1 MKKQLLIAAVAA
13 TMGTAAMA
21 DISITGNA
29 EYKYTHTDNSNTNAT
44 TNGATTEV
52 NLKFKGQH
60 GDTTVYLDQEFIQD
74 NSTVNQSTAS
84 DMLDIENMYLTTKV
98 GPLSV
103 TAGNWA
109 GSTSANTGMIKDN
122 ARSASK
128 LSVSTDAGPLKVG
141 FWTTPGI
148 GSKDGFTVSGSVA
161 GVNIG
166 IKEASNQYTDI
177 NVSGEIAGVSYRLDN
192 YDAEATIDDAFYGMV
207 SKEFNGVTLTVNHME
222 AKRGATL
229 TENDGAFGKIFEGDG
244 TTYKISRIAGA
255 MDVAGNAVTLAVLNS
270 TEDNGSDNDAVKA
283 TVARTL
289 AAGMV
294 VTGTYQN
301 VDNRV
306 ADGDTATTSLELDV
320 SF

>member
-52 NLKFKGQH
+52 NVKMKGSH
-60 GDTTVYLDQEFIQD
+60 GDTTVYLDQEFTLSGDAD
-74 NSTVNQSTAS
+74 NA
-84 DMLDIENMYLTTKV
+84 LDIENMYLKTKA

-109 GSTSANTGMIKDN
+109 GSTSANTGEIKDN
-122 ARSASK
+122 ARSSNK
-128 LSVSTDAGPLKVG
+128 ISVSAPAGPLKVG
-141 FWTTPGI
+141 FWTTPGT
-148 GSKDGFTVSGSVA
+148 GTSDGFTISGSVA

-166 IKEASNQYTDI
+166 LKEASNQYTDI

-192 YDAEATIDDAFYGMV
+192 YDAEAATDDAFYGMV
-207 SKEFNGVTLTVNHME
+207 SKEFNGVTLTVNHIE
-222 AKRGATL
+222 AKKGATL
-229 TENDGAFGKIFEGDG
+229 TEDDGVFDAFDGDDV
-244 TTYKISRIAGA
+244 TYKITRVAAG
-255 MDVAGNAVTLAVLNS
+255 MDIAGNAVTVAMQNS
-270 TEDNGSDNDAVKA
+270 TEDNGADNDSVKVTAV
-283 TVARTL
+283 RTL

-294 VTGTYQN
+294 VKGTFQSADNVTATGDT
-301 VDNRV
+301 
-306 ADGDTATTSLELDV
+306 DTATLELDV

>member
-29 EYKYTHTDNSNTNAT
+29 EYKYTHTDNNTTNAS

-52 NLKFKGQH
+52 NVKMKGSH
-60 GDTTVYLDQEFIQD
+60 GDTTVYLDQEFTLSGD
-74 NSTVNQSTAS
+74 ADTA
-84 DMLDIENMYLTTKV
+84 LDIENMYLKTKA

-109 GSTSANTGMIKDN
+109 GSTSANTGEILDN
-122 ARSASK
+122 ARSSNK
-128 LSVSTDAGPLKVG
+128 ISVSAPAGPLKVG
-141 FWTTPGI
+141 FWTTPGT
-148 GSKDGFTVSGSVA
+148 GTSDGFTISGSVA

-166 IKEASNQYTDI
+166 LKESSNQYTDI

-192 YDAEATIDDAFYGMV
+192 YDAEAAIDDAFYGMV
-207 SKEFNGVTLTVNHME
+207 SKEFNGVTLTVNHIE
-222 AKRGATL
+222 AKKGATL
-229 TENDGAFGKIFEGDG
+229 TEDDGVFDAFDGDNV
-244 TTYKISRIAGA
+244 TYKITRVAAG
-255 MDVAGNAVTLAVLNS
+255 MDIAGNAVTVAMQNS
-270 TEDNGSDNDAVKA
+270 TEDNGADNDSVKVTAV
-283 TVARTL
+283 RTL

-294 VTGTYQN
+294 VKGTFQSADN
-301 VDNRV
+301 VT
-306 ADGDTATTSLELDV
+306 ADGDTDTATLELDV

>member
-29 EYKYTHTDNSNTNAT
+29 EYKYTHTDNSTTNAT
-44 TNGATTEV
+44 TNAATTEV
-52 NLKFKGQH
+52 NIKMAGKH
-60 GDTTVYLDQEFIQD
+60 GDTTVYLDQEFTLS
-74 NSTVNQSTAS
+74 NTSTVDDNEG
-84 DMLDIENMYLTTKV
+84 MDIENMYLTTKV
-98 GPLSV
+98 GPVSV

-122 ARSASK
+122 ARSANKISA
-128 LSVSTDAGPLKVG
+128 SVPAGPIKLG
-141 FWTTPGI
+141 FWTTPGT
-148 GSKDGFTVSGSVA
+148 GTSDGFTVSGSVA

-177 NVSGEIAGVSYRLDN
+177 KVSGEIAGVSYHLDN

-229 TENDGAFGKIFEGDG
+229 TENDGAFGKIFEGDD

-255 MDVAGNAVTLAVLNS
+255 MDVAGNAVTLALLNS

>member
-52 NLKFKGQH
+52 NVKMKGSH
-60 GDTTVYLDQEFIQD
+60 GDTTVYLDQEFTLSGD
-74 NSTVNQSTAS
+74 ADTA
-84 DMLDIENMYLTTKV
+84 LDIENMYLKTKA

-109 GSTSANTGMIKDN
+109 GSTSANTGEIKDN
-122 ARSASK
+122 ARSSNK
-128 LSVSTDAGPLKVG
+128 ISVSAPAGPLKVG
-141 FWTTPGI
+141 FWTTPGT
-148 GSKDGFTVSGSVA
+148 GTSDGFTISGSVA

-166 IKEASNQYTDI
+166 LKEASNQYTDI

-192 YDAEATIDDAFYGMV
+192 YDAEAATDDAFYGMV
-207 SKEFNGVTLTVNHME
+207 SKEFNGVTLTVNHIE
-222 AKRGATL
+222 AKKGATL
-229 TENDGAFGKIFEGDG
+229 TEDDGVFDAFDGDDV
-244 TTYKISRIAGA
+244 TYKITRVAAG
-255 MDVAGNAVTLAVLNS
+255 MDIAGNAVTVAMQNS
-270 TEDNGSDNDAVKA
+270 TEDNGADNDSVKVTAV
-283 TVARTL
+283 RTL

-294 VTGTYQN
+294 VKGTFQSADNVTATGDT
-301 VDNRV
+301 
-306 ADGDTATTSLELDV
+306 DTATLELDV

>member
-29 EYKYTHTDNSNTNAT
+29 EYKYTHTDNSTTNAT
-44 TNGATTEV
+44 TNAATTEV
-52 NLKFKGQH
+52 NIKMAGKH
-60 GDTTVYLDQEFIQD
+60 GDTTVYLDQEFTLS
-74 NSTVNQSTAS
+74 NTSTEDTNEG
-84 DMLDIENMYLTTKV
+84 MDIENMYLTTKV
-98 GPLSV
+98 GPVSV

-122 ARSASK
+122 ARSANKISA
-128 LSVSTDAGPLKVG
+128 SVPAGPIKLG
-141 FWTTPGI
+141 FWTTPGN
-148 GSKDGFTVSGSVA
+148 GSSDGFTVSGSVA

-255 MDVAGNAVTLAVLNS
+255 MDVAGNAVTLAVLKS

>member
-52 NLKFKGQH
+52 NIKMAGKH
-60 GDTTVYLDQEFIQD
+60 GDTTVYLDQEFTLS
-74 NSTVNQSTAS
+74 NTSTEDTNEG
-84 DMLDIENMYLTTKV
+84 MDIENMYLTTKV
-98 GPLSV
+98 GPVSV

-122 ARSASK
+122 ARSANKISA
-128 LSVSTDAGPLKVG
+128 SVPAGPIKLG
-141 FWTTPGI
+141 FWTTPGT
-148 GSKDGFTVSGSVA
+148 GTSDGFTVSGSVA

-177 NVSGEIAGVSYRLDN
+177 KVSGEIAGVSYHLDN

-270 TEDNGSDNDAVKA
+270 TEDDGSDNDAVKA

>member
-29 EYKYTHTDNSNTNAT
+29 EYKYTHTDNSTTNAT

-52 NLKFKGQH
+52 NVKMKGSH
-60 GDTTVYLDQEFIQD
+60 GDTTVYLDQEFTLSGD
-74 NSTVNQSTAS
+74 ADTA
-84 DMLDIENMYLTTKV
+84 LDIENMYLKTKA

-109 GSTSANTGMIKDN
+109 GSTSANTGEIKDN
-122 ARSASK
+122 ARSSNK
-128 LSVSTDAGPLKVG
+128 ISVSAPAGPLKVG
-141 FWTTPGI
+141 FWTTPGT
-148 GSKDGFTVSGSVA
+148 GTSDGFTISGSVA

-166 IKEASNQYTDI
+166 LKESSNSYTDI

-192 YDAEATIDDAFYGMV
+192 YDAEAATDDAFYGMV
-207 SKEFNGVTLTVNHME
+207 SKEFNGVTLTVNHIE
-222 AKRGATL
+222 AKKGATL
-229 TENDGAFGKIFEGDG
+229 TEDDGVFDAFDGDNV
-244 TTYKISRIAGA
+244 TYKITRVAAG
-255 MDVAGNAVTLAVLNS
+255 MDIAGNAVTVAMQNS
-270 TEDNGSDNDAVKA
+270 TEDNGADNDSVKVTAV
-283 TVARTL
+283 RTL

-294 VTGTYQN
+294 VKGTFQSADNVTATGDT
-301 VDNRV
+301 
-306 ADGDTATTSLELDV
+306 DTATLELDV

>member
-52 NLKFKGQH
+52 NIKMAGKH
-60 GDTTVYLDQEFIQD
+60 GDTTVYLDQEFTLS
-74 NSTVNQSTAS
+74 NTSTEDTNEG
-84 DMLDIENMYLTTKV
+84 MDIENMYLTTKV
-98 GPLSV
+98 GPVSV

-122 ARSASK
+122 ARSANKISA
-128 LSVSTDAGPLKVG
+128 SVPAGPIKLG
-141 FWTTPGI
+141 FWTTPGN
-148 GSKDGFTVSGSVA
+148 GSSDGFTVSGSVA

-177 NVSGEIAGVSYRLDN
+177 KVSGEIAGVSYHLDN
-192 YDAEATIDDAFYGMV
+192 YDAEAAIDDAFYGMV

>member
-29 EYKYTHTDNSNTNAT
+29 EYKYTHTDNSTTNA
-44 TNGATTEV
+44 ATTEV
-52 NLKFKGQH
+52 NIKMAGKH
-60 GDTTVYLDQEFIQD
+60 GDTTVYLDQEFTLS
-74 NSTVNQSTAS
+74 NTSTVDDNEG
-84 DMLDIENMYLTTKV
+84 MDIENMYLTTKV
-98 GPLSV
+98 GPVSV

-122 ARSASK
+122 ARSANKISA
-128 LSVSTDAGPLKVG
+128 SVPAGPIKLG
-141 FWTTPGI
+141 FWTTPGN
-148 GSKDGFTVSGSVA
+148 GSSDGFTVSGSVA

-177 NVSGEIAGVSYRLDN
+177 KVSGEIAGVSYHLDN

-255 MDVAGNAVTLAVLNS
+255 MDVAGNAVTLALLNS

>member
-29 EYKYTHTDNSNTNAT
+29 EYKYTHTDNSDTNGAT

-52 NLKFKGQH
+52 NVKMKGSH
-60 GDTTVYLDQEFIQD
+60 GDTTVYLDQEFTLSGD
-74 NSTVNQSTAS
+74 ADTA
-84 DMLDIENMYLTTKV
+84 LDIENMYLKTKA

-109 GSTSANTGMIKDN
+109 GSTSANTGEIKDN
-122 ARSASK
+122 ARSSNK
-128 LSVSTDAGPLKVG
+128 ISVSAPAGPLKVG
-141 FWTTPGI
+141 FWTTPGT
-148 GSKDGFTVSGSVA
+148 GTSDGFTISGSVA

-166 IKEASNQYTDI
+166 LKESSNSYTDI

-192 YDAEATIDDAFYGMV
+192 YDAEAATDDAFYGMV
-207 SKEFNGVTLTVNHME
+207 SKEFNGVTLTVNHIE
-222 AKRGATL
+222 AKKGATL
-229 TENDGAFGKIFEGDG
+229 TEDDGVFDAFDGDDV
-244 TTYKISRIAGA
+244 TYKITRVAAG
-255 MDVAGNAVTLAVLNS
+255 MDIAGNAVTVAMQNS
-270 TEDNGSDNDAVKA
+270 TEDNGADNDSVKVTAV
-283 TVARTL
+283 RTL

-294 VTGTYQN
+294 VKGTFQSADNVTATGDT
-301 VDNRV
+301 
-306 ADGDTATTSLELDV
+306 DTATLELDV

>member
-29 EYKYTHTDNSNTNAT
+29 EYKYTHTDNSSTNAT

-52 NLKFKGQH
+52 NVKMKGSH
-60 GDTTVYLDQEFIQD
+60 GDTTVYLDQEFTLSGD
-74 NSTVNQSTAS
+74 ADTA
-84 DMLDIENMYLTTKV
+84 LDIENMYLKTKA

-109 GSTSANTGMIKDN
+109 GSTSANTGEIKDN
-122 ARSASK
+122 ARSSNK
-128 LSVSTDAGPLKVG
+128 ISVSAPAGPLKVG
-141 FWTTPGI
+141 FWTTPGT
-148 GSKDGFTVSGSVA
+148 GTSDGFTISGSVA

-166 IKEASNQYTDI
+166 LKESSNQYTDI

-192 YDAEATIDDAFYGMV
+192 YDAEAATDDAFYGMV
-207 SKEFNGVTLTVNHME
+207 SKEFNGVTLTVNHIE
-222 AKRGATL
+222 AKKGATL
-229 TENDGAFGKIFEGDG
+229 TEDDGVFDAFDGDNV
-244 TTYKISRIAGA
+244 TYKITRVAAG
-255 MDVAGNAVTLAVLNS
+255 MDIAGNAVTVAMQNS
-270 TEDNGSDNDAVKA
+270 TEDNGADNDSVKVTAV
-283 TVARTL
+283 RTL

-294 VTGTYQN
+294 VKGTFQSADNVTATGDT
-301 VDNRV
+301 
-306 ADGDTATTSLELDV
+306 DTATLELDV

>member
-29 EYKYTHTDNSNTNAT
+29 EYKYTHTDNSTTNAT
-44 TNGATTEV
+44 TNAATTEV
-52 NLKFKGQH
+52 NIKMAGKH
-60 GDTTVYLDQEFIQD
+60 GDTTVYLDQEFTLS
-74 NSTVNQSTAS
+74 NTSTVDDNEG
-84 DMLDIENMYLTTKV
+84 MDIENMYLTTKV
-98 GPLSV
+98 GPVSV

-122 ARSASK
+122 ARSANKISA
-128 LSVSTDAGPLKVG
+128 SVPAGPIKLG
-141 FWTTPGI
+141 FWTTPGN
-148 GSKDGFTVSGSVA
+148 GSSDGFTVSGSVA

>member
-29 EYKYTHTDNSNTNAT
+29 EYKYTHTDNSTTNAT
-44 TNGATTEV
+44 TNAATTEV
-52 NLKFKGQH
+52 NIKMAGKH
-60 GDTTVYLDQEFIQD
+60 GDTTVYLDQEFTLS
-74 NSTVNQSTAS
+74 NTSTVDDNEG
-84 DMLDIENMYLTTKV
+84 MDIENMYLTTKV
-98 GPLSV
+98 GPVSV

-122 ARSASK
+122 ARSANKISA
-128 LSVSTDAGPLKVG
+128 SVPAGPIKLG
-141 FWTTPGI
+141 FWTTPGT
-148 GSKDGFTVSGSVA
+148 GTSDGFTVSGSVA

>member
-52 NLKFKGQH
+52 NIKMAGKH
-60 GDTTVYLDQEFIQD
+60 GDTTVYLDQEFTLS
-74 NSTVNQSTAS
+74 NTSTEDTNEG
-84 DMLDIENMYLTTKV
+84 MDIENMYLTTKV
-98 GPLSV
+98 GPVSV

-122 ARSASK
+122 ARSANKISA
-128 LSVSTDAGPLKVG
+128 SVPAGPIKLG
-141 FWTTPGI
+141 FWTTPGN
-148 GSKDGFTVSGSVA
+148 GSSDGFTVSGSVA

-177 NVSGEIAGVSYRLDN
+177 KVSGEIAGVSYHLDN

>member
-1 MKKQLLIAAVAA
+1 LVFGLL
-13 TMGTAAMA
+13 
-21 DISITGNA
+21 
-29 EYKYTHTDNSNTNAT
+29 H
-44 TNGATTEV
+44 NG
-52 NLKFKGQH
+52 
-60 GDTTVYLDQEFIQD
+60 
-74 NSTVNQSTAS
+74 SS
-84 DMLDIENMYLTTKV
+84 
-98 GPLSV
+98 
-103 TAGNWA
+103 
-109 GSTSANTGMIKDN
+109 
-122 ARSASK
+122 
-128 LSVSTDAGPLKVG
+128 
-141 FWTTPGI
+141 
-148 GSKDGFTVSGSVA
+148 DGFTVSGSVA

-177 NVSGEIAGVSYRLDN
+177 KVSGEIAGVSYHLDN

-255 MDVAGNAVTLAVLNS
+255 MDVAGNAVTLALLNS

>member
-29 EYKYTHTDNSNTNAT
+29 EYKYTHTDNSTTNAT
-44 TNGATTEV
+44 TNAATTEV
-52 NLKFKGQH
+52 NIKMAGKH
-60 GDTTVYLDQEFIQD
+60 GDTTVYLDQEFTLS
-74 NSTVNQSTAS
+74 NTSTVDDNEG
-84 DMLDIENMYLTTKV
+84 MDIENMYLTTKV
-98 GPLSV
+98 GPVSV

-122 ARSASK
+122 ARSANKISA
-128 LSVSTDAGPLKVG
+128 SVPAGPIKLG
-141 FWTTPGI
+141 FWTTPGN
-148 GSKDGFTVSGSVA
+148 GSSDGFTVSGSVA

-177 NVSGEIAGVSYRLDN
+177 KVSGEIAGVSYHLDN
-192 YDAEATIDDAFYGMV
+192 YDAEAAIDDAFYGMV

>member
-29 EYKYTHTDNSNTNAT
+29 EYKYTHTDNSTTNAT

-52 NLKFKGQH
+52 NVKMKGSH
-60 GDTTVYLDQEFIQD
+60 GDTTVYLDQEFTLSGD
-74 NSTVNQSTAS
+74 ADTA
-84 DMLDIENMYLTTKV
+84 LDIENMYLKTKA

-109 GSTSANTGMIKDN
+109 GSTSANTGEIKDN
-122 ARSASK
+122 ARSSNK
-128 LSVSTDAGPLKVG
+128 ISVSAPAGPLKVG
-141 FWTTPGI
+141 FWTTPGT
-148 GSKDGFTVSGSVA
+148 GTSDGFTISGSVA

-166 IKEASNQYTDI
+166 LKEASNQYTDI

-192 YDAEATIDDAFYGMV
+192 YDAEAATDDAFYGMV
-207 SKEFNGVTLTVNHME
+207 SKEFNGVTLTVNHIE
-222 AKRGATL
+222 AKKGATL
-229 TENDGAFGKIFEGDG
+229 TEDDGVFDAFDGDDV
-244 TTYKISRIAGA
+244 TYKITRVAAG
-255 MDVAGNAVTLAVLNS
+255 MDIAGNAVTVAMQNS
-270 TEDNGSDNDAVKA
+270 TEDNGADNDSVKVTAV
-283 TVARTL
+283 RTL

-294 VTGTYQN
+294 VKGTFQSADNVTATGDT
-301 VDNRV
+301 
-306 ADGDTATTSLELDV
+306 DTATLELDV

>member
-52 NLKFKGQH
+52 NVKMKGSH
-60 GDTTVYLDQEFIQD
+60 GDTTVYLDQEFTLSGD
-74 NSTVNQSTAS
+74 ADTA
-84 DMLDIENMYLTTKV
+84 LDIENMYLKTKV
-98 GPLSV
+98 GPVSV

-109 GSTSANTGMIKDN
+109 GSTSANTGMILDN
-122 ARSASK
+122 ARSANKISA
-128 LSVSTDAGPLKVG
+128 SVPAGPIKLG
-141 FWTTPGI
+141 FWTTPGN
-148 GSKDGFTVSGSVA
+148 GSSDGFTVSGSVA

-177 NVSGEIAGVSYRLDN
+177 KVSGEIAGVSYHLDN

>member
-29 EYKYTHTDNSNTNAT
+29 EYKYTHTDNSTTNAT

-52 NLKFKGQH
+52 NVKMKGSH
-60 GDTTVYLDQEFIQD
+60 GDTTVYLDQEFTLSGD
-74 NSTVNQSTAS
+74 ADTA
-84 DMLDIENMYLTTKV
+84 LDIENMYLKTKA

-109 GSTSANTGMIKDN
+109 GSTSANTGEIKDN
-122 ARSASK
+122 ARSSNK
-128 LSVSTDAGPLKVG
+128 ISVSAPAGPLKVG
-141 FWTTPGI
+141 FWTTPGT
-148 GSKDGFTVSGSVA
+148 GTSDGFTISGSVA

-166 IKEASNQYTDI
+166 LKESSNSYTDI

-192 YDAEATIDDAFYGMV
+192 YDAEAATDDAFYGMV
-207 SKEFNGVTLTVNHME
+207 SKEFNGVTLTVNHIE
-222 AKRGATL
+222 AKKGATL
-229 TENDGAFGKIFEGDG
+229 TEDDGVFDAFDGDDV
-244 TTYKISRIAGA
+244 TYKITRVAAG
-255 MDVAGNAVTLAVLNS
+255 MDIAGNAVTVAMQNS
-270 TEDNGSDNDAVKA
+270 TEDNGDDNDSVKVTAV
-283 TVARTL
+283 RTL

-294 VTGTYQN
+294 VKGTFQSADNVTATGDT
-301 VDNRV
+301 
-306 ADGDTATTSLELDV
+306 DTATLELDV

>member
-128 LSVSTDAGPLKVG
+128 LSVSAPAGPLKVG
-141 FWTTPGI
+141 FWTTPGT
-148 GSKDGFTVSGSVA
+148 GTSDGFTISGSVA

-166 IKEASNQYTDI
+166 LKESSNSYTDI

-192 YDAEATIDDAFYGMV
+192 YDAEAATDDAFYGMV
-207 SKEFNGVTLTVNHME
+207 SKEFNGVTLTVNHIE
-222 AKRGATL
+222 AKKGATL
-229 TENDGAFGKIFEGDG
+229 TEDDGVFDAFDVDDV
-244 TTYKISRIAGA
+244 TYKITRVAAG
-255 MDVAGNAVTLAVLNS
+255 MDIAGNAVTVAMQNS
-270 TEDNGSDNDAVKA
+270 TEDNGADNDSVKVTAV
-283 TVARTL
+283 RTL

-294 VTGTYQN
+294 VKGTFQSADNVTATGDT
-301 VDNRV
+301 
-306 ADGDTATTSLELDV
+306 DTATLELDV

>member
-29 EYKYTHTDNSNTNAT
+29 EYKYTHTDNSTTNAT
-44 TNGATTEV
+44 TNAATTEV
-52 NLKFKGQH
+52 NIKMAGKH
-60 GDTTVYLDQEFIQD
+60 GDTTVYLDQEFTLS
-74 NSTVNQSTAS
+74 NTSTVDDNEG
-84 DMLDIENMYLTTKV
+84 MDIENMYLTTKV
-98 GPLSV
+98 GPVSV

-122 ARSASK
+122 ARSANKISA
-128 LSVSTDAGPLKVG
+128 SVPAGPIKLG
-141 FWTTPGI
+141 FWTTPGT
-148 GSKDGFTVSGSVA
+148 GTSDGFTVSGSVA

-177 NVSGEIAGVSYRLDN
+177 KVSGEIAGVSYHLDN
-192 YDAEATIDDAFYGMV
+192 YDAEAAIDDAFYGMV

-229 TENDGAFGKIFEGDG
+229 TENDGAFGKIFEGDD

>member
-29 EYKYTHTDNSNTNAT
+29 EYKYTHTDNSTTNAT

-52 NLKFKGQH
+52 NVKMKGSH
-60 GDTTVYLDQEFIQD
+60 GDTTVYLDQEFTLSGD
-74 NSTVNQSTAS
+74 ADTA
-84 DMLDIENMYLTTKV
+84 LDIENMYLKTKA

-109 GSTSANTGMIKDN
+109 GSTSANTGEIKDN
-122 ARSASK
+122 ARSSNK
-128 LSVSTDAGPLKVG
+128 ISVSAPAGPLKVG
-141 FWTTPGI
+141 FWTTPGT
-148 GSKDGFTVSGSVA
+148 GTSDGFTISGSVA

-166 IKEASNQYTDI
+166 LKEASNQYTDI

-192 YDAEATIDDAFYGMV
+192 YDAEAATDDAFYGMV
-207 SKEFNGVTLTVNHME
+207 SKEFNGVTLTVNHIE
-222 AKRGATL
+222 AKKGATL
-229 TENDGAFGKIFEGDG
+229 TEDDGVFDAFDGDNV
-244 TTYKISRIAGA
+244 TYKITRVAAG
-255 MDVAGNAVTLAVLNS
+255 MDIAGNAVTVAMQNS
-270 TEDNGSDNDAVKA
+270 TEDNGDDNDSVKVTAV
-283 TVARTL
+283 RTL

-294 VTGTYQN
+294 VKGTFQSADNVTATGDT
-301 VDNRV
+301 
-306 ADGDTATTSLELDV
+306 DTATLELDV

>member
-29 EYKYTHTDNSNTNAT
+29 EYKYTHTDNSTTNAT
-44 TNGATTEV
+44 TNAATTEV
-52 NLKFKGQH
+52 NIKMAGKH
-60 GDTTVYLDQEFIQD
+60 GDTTVYLDQEFTLS
-74 NSTVNQSTAS
+74 NTSTEDTNEG
-84 DMLDIENMYLTTKV
+84 MDIENMYLTTKV
-98 GPLSV
+98 GPVSV

-122 ARSASK
+122 ARSANKISA
-128 LSVSTDAGPLKVG
+128 SVPAGPIKLG
-141 FWTTPGI
+141 FWTTPGN
-148 GSKDGFTVSGSVA
+148 GSSDGFTVSGSVA

>member
-29 EYKYTHTDNSNTNAT
+29 EYKYTHTDNSTTNAT
-44 TNGATTEV
+44 TNAATTEV
-52 NLKFKGQH
+52 NIKMAGKH
-60 GDTTVYLDQEFIQD
+60 GDTTVYLDQEFTLS
-74 NSTVNQSTAS
+74 NTSTVDDNEG
-84 DMLDIENMYLTTKV
+84 MDIENMYLTTKV
-98 GPLSV
+98 GPVSV

-122 ARSASK
+122 ARSANKISA
-128 LSVSTDAGPLKVG
+128 SVPAGPIKLG
-141 FWTTPGI
+141 FWTTPGN
-148 GSKDGFTVSGSVA
+148 GSSDGFTVSGSVA

-270 TEDNGSDNDAVKA
+270 TEDDGSDNDAVKA

>member
-29 EYKYTHTDNSNTNAT
+29 EYKYTHTDNSTTNAT
-44 TNGATTEV
+44 TNAATTEV
-52 NLKFKGQH
+52 NIKMAGKH
-60 GDTTVYLDQEFIQD
+60 GDTTVYLDQEFTLS
-74 NSTVNQSTAS
+74 NTSTVDDNEG
-84 DMLDIENMYLTTKV
+84 MDIENMYLTTKV
-98 GPLSV
+98 GPVSV

-122 ARSASK
+122 ARSANKISA
-128 LSVSTDAGPLKVG
+128 SVPAGPIKLG
-141 FWTTPGI
+141 FWTTPGN
-148 GSKDGFTVSGSVA
+148 GSSDGFTVSGSVA

-177 NVSGEIAGVSYRLDN
+177 KVSGEIAGVSYHLDN

-229 TENDGAFGKIFEGDG
+229 TENDGAFGKIFEGDD

-255 MDVAGNAVTLAVLNS
+255 MDVAGNAVTLALLNS

>member
-29 EYKYTHTDNSNTNAT
+29 EYKYTHTDNSTTNAT
-44 TNGATTEV
+44 TNAATTEV
-52 NLKFKGQH
+52 NIKMAGKH
-60 GDTTVYLDQEFIQD
+60 GDTTVYLDQEFTLS
-74 NSTVNQSTAS
+74 NTSTVDDNEG
-84 DMLDIENMYLTTKV
+84 MDIENMYLTTKV
-98 GPLSV
+98 GPVSV

-128 LSVSTDAGPLKVG
+128 LSVSAPAGPLKVG
-141 FWTTPGI
+141 FWTTPGN
-148 GSKDGFTVSGSVA
+148 GSSDGFTVSGSVA

>member
-29 EYKYTHTDNSNTNAT
+29 EYKYTHTDNSTTNAT
-44 TNGATTEV
+44 TNAATTEV
-52 NLKFKGQH
+52 NIKMAGKH
-60 GDTTVYLDQEFIQD
+60 GDTTVYLDQEFTLS
-74 NSTVNQSTAS
+74 NTSTEDTNEG
-84 DMLDIENMYLTTKV
+84 MDIENMYLTTKV
-98 GPLSV
+98 GPVSV

-122 ARSASK
+122 ARSANKISA
-128 LSVSTDAGPLKVG
+128 SVPAGPIKLG
-141 FWTTPGI
+141 FWTTPGN
-148 GSKDGFTVSGSVA
+148 GSSDGFTVSGSVA

-177 NVSGEIAGVSYRLDN
+177 KVSGEIAGVSYHLDN

>member
-44 TNGATTEV
+44 TNAATTEV
-52 NLKFKGQH
+52 NIKMAGKH
-60 GDTTVYLDQEFIQD
+60 GDTTVYLDQEFTLS
-74 NSTVNQSTAS
+74 NTSTEDTNEG
-84 DMLDIENMYLTTKV
+84 MDIENMYLTTKV
-98 GPLSV
+98 GPVSV

-122 ARSASK
+122 ARSANKISA
-128 LSVSTDAGPLKVG
+128 SVPAGPIKLG
-141 FWTTPGI
+141 FWTTPGN
-148 GSKDGFTVSGSVA
+148 GSSDGFTVSGSVA

-177 NVSGEIAGVSYRLDN
+177 KVSGEIAGVSYHLDN

-255 MDVAGNAVTLAVLNS
+255 MDVAGNAVTLALLNS